1 MYAYMYAY
9 VHTYIYIFIYFYCIK
24 ILVANDKNYFKRV
37 K

>member
-1 MYAYMYAY
+1 MYVYMYAY
-9 VHTYIYIFIYFYCIK
+9 VHTYIYIYFYCIK